1 MDNDENIR
9 IIKLDEIMGTVLILI
24 MSAVVFSVSIK
35 NILLANN
42 DNNRMIEDEV
52 IGKITIGNVSMVI

>member
-42 DNNRMIEDEV
+42 DNNRMIED
-52 IGKITIGNVSMVI
+52 